1 MPYFIETFDK
11 PDHQQV
17 RLDNRPAHL
26 AFLEEHKEL
35 LLACGA
41 KLADDGDAATGG
53 VYLLDVETRAA
64 AGEFIAADPF
74 AKAGLFA
81 DVKVL
86 RWRKAYLDGTGYL

>member
-11 PDHQQV
+11 PGHQQV

-41 KLADDGDAATGG
+41 KLADDGETASGG
-53 VYLLDVETRAA
+53 VYLLEVETRAEA
-64 AGEFIAADPF
+64 EEFIARDPF
-74 AKAGLFA
+74 ALAGLFA
-81 DVKVL
+81 EVKIM
-86 RWRKAYLDGTGYL
+86 RWRKAYLDGRGYL